1 MHRLFRN
8 SIWYRFWATIVRP
21 VIRLAQWV
29 NDATNGL
36 LLRVIIAVDRW
47 TRYGPHEAAALS
59 YFTLFSLFPL
69 LLLTIVVSTLFF
81 DTESASN
88 QIRDI
93 LVVFFPGQT
102 AIILQDAVDAALQQR
117 GSASLFAL
125 IVLAWSSA
133 SLFGNLEKVMNMVF
147 GCDTPRRIYERRAIG
162 IIMITILVIFLLA
175 SVITN
180 LFFSILGLAFLNQF
194 NTWLTIASLLI
205 PTAFNAGIFAMLY
218 AFVPARRLSWDAIL
232 PASILGGLSFEFAK
246 IGFVWYLGSLTNFD
260 FVYGSV
266 ATVVVFM
273 LWAYVIFCIV
283 LLFAEICTVL
293 EEWQAEAAGRHVEI
307 KRPDNPYLYLS
318 STETL
323 E

>member
-8 SIWYRFWATIVRP
+8 SVWYRFWATIVRP
-21 VIRLAQWV
+21 LIRFAKWL
-29 NDATNGL
+29 NNATNGL
-36 LLRVIIAVDRW
+36 LLRVIVAIDRF

-59 YFTLFSLFPL
+59 YYALFSLFPL
-69 LLLTIVVSTLFF
+69 MLLTIVVSTFFF
-81 DTESASN
+81 DTQSASN

-93 LVVFFPGQT
+93 LTVFFPGQT
-102 AIILQDAVDAALQQR
+102 ATILQDAVDAALQQR
-117 GSASLFAL
+117 GSASIFAVV
-125 IVLAWSSA
+125 VLVWSSA
-133 SLFGNLEKVMNMVF
+133 SLFGNLEKVLNMVF
-147 GCDTPRRIYERRAIG
+147 GCDTPRKIYERRAIG
-162 IIMITILVIFLLA
+162 IIMITILIIFLLA

-194 NTWLTIASLLI
+194 NTWLSIASLLI

-232 PASILGGLSFEFAK
+232 PASIMGGLSFEVAK
-246 IGFVWYLGSLTNFD
+246 KGFVWYLGSLTNFD

-283 LLFAEICTVL
+283 LIFAEICTVL
-293 EEWQAEAAGRHVEI
+293 EEWQAEAAGRRVEI

-318 STETL
+318 SAESMD
-323 E
+323 